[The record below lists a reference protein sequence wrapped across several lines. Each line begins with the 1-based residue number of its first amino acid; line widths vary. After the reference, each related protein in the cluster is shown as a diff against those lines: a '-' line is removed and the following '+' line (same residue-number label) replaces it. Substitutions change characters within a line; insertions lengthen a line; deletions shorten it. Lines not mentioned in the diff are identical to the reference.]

1 MAEMFGKRKRNLKKC
16 HRIINKMSEYGDGE
30 REREGKREML
40 ETPHSLIKCLYST
53 IKMSVKKTIVG
64 SCKG

>member
-1 MAEMFGKRKRNLKKC
+1 
-16 HRIINKMSEYGDGE
+16 MSEYGEGE

-40 ETPHSLIKCLYST
+40 ETTHSFNKRLYST
-53 IKMSVKKTIVG
+53 IKMSVKKTTVG